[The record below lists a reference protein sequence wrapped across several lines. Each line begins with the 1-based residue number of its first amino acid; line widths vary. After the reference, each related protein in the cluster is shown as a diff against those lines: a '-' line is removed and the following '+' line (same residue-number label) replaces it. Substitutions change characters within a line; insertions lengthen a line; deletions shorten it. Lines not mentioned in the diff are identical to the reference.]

1 MIFSINT
8 ASEFALRFYHKRVHS
23 KHYPKNKKLIYVF
36 RHLEETELP
45 HQTKCY
51 FFVSIYE
58 KLQLSVY
65 FGTKALSQ
73 STPDN
78 DESQKTASRIHVART
93 ELIGIIK
100 KFDDFKDMKEKYI
113 KIEPTRSFFRYP
125 EPPP

>member
-1 MIFSINT
+1 M
-8 ASEFALRFYHKRVHS
+8 
-23 KHYPKNKKLIYVF
+23 F

-78 DESQKTASRIHVART
+78 DESQKTASSIQIARN
-93 ELIGIIK
+93 ELDDIIQKFHNFKDIK
-100 KFDDFKDMKEKYI
+100 KKYI
-113 KIEPTRSFFRYP
+113 RVEPTRSFFRYP
-125 EPPP
+125 EPPS